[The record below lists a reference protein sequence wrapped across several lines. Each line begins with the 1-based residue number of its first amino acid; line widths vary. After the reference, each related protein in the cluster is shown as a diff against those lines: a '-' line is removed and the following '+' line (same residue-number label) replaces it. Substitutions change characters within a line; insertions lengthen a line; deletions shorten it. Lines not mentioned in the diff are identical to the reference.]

1 MKCIPETFCFL
12 STRYLEDYE
21 SMYQEASADVTK
33 YLANP
38 INAYL
43 LVKRLTSDWKQVEG
57 VMTQNVGPGTFKSHE
72 KKILNNLPI
81 CLHCVLA
88 FIHNITQHRSVLRFP
103 SDEDLNG
110 AAVALM
116 RLQDTYKLDTHALA
130 EGKLLG
136 KKYSRQLTGTFAHH

>member
-1 MKCIPETFCFL
+1 MNVFN
-12 STRYLEDYE
+12 SGYDSYLEDYE
-21 SMYQEASADVTK
+21 NMYNEASQDVSK

-43 LVKRLTSDWKQVEG
+43 LVKRLTTDWKDVEAY
-57 VMTQNVGPGTFKSHE
+57 MTQNSGQGIHFTPRIFRSSQQ
-72 KKILNNLPI
+72 
-81 CLHCVLA
+81 CVFLFLA
-88 FIHNITQHRSVLRFP
+88 YVHNITQHRGVLRFP
-103 SDEDLNG
+103 SEEDLNG

-136 KKYSRQLTGTFAHH
+136 KKYSRDLTGTIC